1 MRNDK
6 CPPAE
11 SVLKEAS
18 LLSERRRV
26 KLAKSLCK
34 GCGYCVEFC
43 PRKVF
48 EESDE
53 TNEKGVRL
61 PRIARPEDCTLCGL
75 CTRLCPDFALT
86 MAEEETEGG

>member
-1 MRNDK
+1 MM
-6 CPPAE
+6 
-11 SVLKEAS
+11 EAS

-48 EESDE
+48 EGSGEDSE
-53 TNEKGVRL
+53 RGVSL
-61 PRIARPEDCTLCGL
+61 PRIARPMACTLCGL
-75 CTRLCPDFALT
+75 CTRLCPDLALT
-86 MAEEETEGG
+86 MTEEEDECG